1 MNRSMQMSGVVALVM
16 MALATPAL
24 AATST
29 TLAGA
34 TAEFDGLFRL
44 GLYILGLAGLMT
56 IAYVVARNRYGIV
69 WDEGIAVIAA
79 CAIGASAITM
89 LGWVG
94 VTEGAT
100 LPLPPLP

>member
-1 MNRSMQMSGVVALVM
+1 MNRSTQIGACVGLTMLA
-16 MALATPAL
+16 MAMPAM

-34 TAEFDGLFRL
+34 TLEFDGLFRL

-94 VTEGAT
+94 VVEGAT